1 VSVQPGIPATH
12 EGVARSHLVAWAEA
26 LLGSR
31 RALLIDGRIDAAALR
46 SSLEAER
53 WDAVRWLDAAADDLP
68 VDALRSAGEAG
79 LRVLLAVR
87 GLDRRQGA
95 GVAERLRGI
104 VAGSQV
110 LVQGSMIASIGG
122 EPPAAVELD
131 TGSVHDGA
139 VHRLLLA
146 VNVDEEEASRAAGA
160 VAQLVVDTTFV
171 TQLGRLEAA
180 YWELRRANA
189 RLTRKNLGRH
199 DAAAA
204 SVVGRLTTE
213 LRETSRQL
221 EIEIEVARRND
232 EYFQGARAK
241 LDEPHH
247 RAAERLY
254 QMLGALPGGRALTR
268 RALSRGR

>member
-1 VSVQPGIPATH
+1 VSVAPRIPATP
-12 EGVARSHLVAWAEA
+12 EGVARSQLEAWAEA

-31 RALLIDGRIDAAALR
+31 RVLALDGPIGADALR
-46 SSLEAER
+46 STLEAEA
-53 WDAVRWLDAAADDLP
+53 WDAVRWLDAPAEDLP
-68 VDALRSAGEAG
+68 VDALRGAGRAG

-95 GVAERLRGI
+95 ALAERLGGV
-104 VAGSQV
+104 VAGAQV
-110 LVQGSMIASIGG
+110 LVQGSMIATIGG

-131 TGSVHDGA
+131 SGSVHDGA
-139 VHRLLLA
+139 VHRLLFA
-146 VNVDEEEASRAAGA
+146 VNVDEEAASRAADTL
-160 VAQLVVDTTFV
+160 AQVVVESAFT
-171 TQLGRLEAA
+171 TQLARLEAA

-189 RLTRKNLGRH
+189 RLTRENLGRH

-204 SVVGRLTTE
+204 SVVGRLSTE
-213 LRETSRQL
+213 LRETRRQL

-232 EYFQGARAK
+232 EYFQAARAK

-247 RAAERLY
+247 RAAERLH
-254 QMLGALPGGRALTR
+254 QMIGVLPGGRALTR